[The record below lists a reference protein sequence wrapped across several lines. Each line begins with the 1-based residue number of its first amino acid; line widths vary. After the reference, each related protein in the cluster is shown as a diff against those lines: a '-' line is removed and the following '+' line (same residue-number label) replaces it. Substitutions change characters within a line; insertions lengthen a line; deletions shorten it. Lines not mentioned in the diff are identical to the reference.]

1 MALACERSG
10 KMARKKYI
18 PISAPFSFDFISP
31 SDCRVA
37 KTASRFY
44 SSSSISPR
52 SPFIHT
58 YPGRDRKGNNPTYT
72 CSRHDNIEPEARL
85 GSGLR

>member
-1 MALACERSG
+1 MALACGISG
-10 KMARKKYI
+10 KMAWKKWI

-44 SSSSISPR
+44 SSSSISPHFL
-52 SPFIHT
+52 FIHT
-58 YPGRDRKGNNPTYT
+58 YPGAGQERNNPTYT
-72 CSRHDNIEPEARL
+72 CSRHDDIEPEARL